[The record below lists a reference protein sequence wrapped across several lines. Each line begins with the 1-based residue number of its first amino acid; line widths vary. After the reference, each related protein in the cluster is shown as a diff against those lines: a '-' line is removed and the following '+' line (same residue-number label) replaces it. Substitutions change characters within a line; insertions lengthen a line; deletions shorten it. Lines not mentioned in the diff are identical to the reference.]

1 MNWKFFFSVIFILF
15 AISTLIFYWFIP
27 FKTTEFKTKPS
38 NTNFSLD
45 NYGTETMQFYKNMRF
60 PDSKISYK
68 IDECPLQKKNNM
80 ERTFEILSNL
90 TILEFYST
98 NTNEEISI
106 TCDENNK
113 IEEGLFIAGEGG
125 PINITQTQIF
135 NVIHHGKI
143 LLIKDSKCPS
153 PNIAIHEL
161 LHVLGFEHSENP
173 DNIMYPVSEC
183 EQIIGE
189 DQISLINHLYSTPS
203 YPDLVFEN
211 VSAIMHGTYLNADIS
226 IRNDGLKNS
235 EKFKIII
242 YADKKIIKE
251 IEVEALRIGYGT
263 QIKLTNIWIKQL
275 NVNELEF
282 VIEYPFNE
290 LEKKNNKKILELK
303 K

>member
-1 MNWKFFFSVIFILF
+1 
-15 AISTLIFYWFIP
+15 
-27 FKTTEFKTKPS
+27 
-38 NTNFSLD
+38 
-45 NYGTETMQFYKNMRF
+45 MQFYKNMRF